1 MAAKDRYES
10 LRGLTTAV
18 VALLWL
24 DIAMQVAYAGTS
36 LGVVSLINGLLDGS
50 IIPEDD
56 SLAPSEI
63 AQSII
68 GLVSIAVSLGLFI
81 VIGRWIYRAAWNA
94 RHLGARRL
102 EHSPGWA
109 VGWYFVPFANLVM
122 PYRAM
127 KETWLASH
135 APQDWQPDK
144 GGAGPLPLWWG
155 LWLVGSIVGNIS
167 FRLTLNAETL
177 EQMRAAE
184 WVGIVQCALAVPLA
198 LVFMR
203 IARTLSAE
211 QDRQAGAAQPE
222 PPPIPAQVAA

>member
-24 DIAMQVAYAGTS
+24 DVVLQVAYAGTS

-56 SLAPSEI
+56 SLSPAEI

-68 GLVSIAVSLGLFI
+68 GIVSIAVSLGLI
-81 VIGRWIYRAAWNA
+81 IAISRWIYCAAWNV
-94 RHLGARRL
+94 RHLGAKRL

-109 VGWYFVPFANLVM
+109 VGWYFVPFCNLVL

-127 KETWLASH
+127 KEVWLASH
-135 APQDWQPDK
+135 APRDWQPD
-144 GGAGPLPLWWG
+144 ASARPLPVWWT
-155 LWLVGSIVGNIS
+155 LWLAGNIIGNIS
-167 FRLTLNAETL
+167 FRLTLRAETL
-177 EQMRAAE
+177 EQMRVAE
-184 WVGIVQCALAVPLA
+184 WVGIAQCALAVPLA
-198 LVFMR
+198 LVFIR
-203 IARTLSAE
+203 IIRTLSAE
-211 QDRQAGAAQPE
+211 QDRQANAAQPE
-222 PPPIPAQVAA
+222 PPPVPAQVAA